1 MFHVKHLAAPETQPM
16 PELPALTEA
25 EFSRRLG
32 RFWSEGLAPLVP
44 LAPPAPYTLQK
55 LFVHYEE
62 LRRWAGTIAL
72 IGPGAADE
80 LFERHYAESLL
91 ALPWLPPPRTPES
104 RETAAAAS
112 GRLVDL
118 GSGAGFPGWILAA
131 ARPDL
136 EVTLVEARERKWAFL
151 ATAARRAR
159 LSCRCLN
166 ARVSERS
173 LADLPGRSDRI
184 DLPRQIDVVT
194 VRALRL
200 EAKIWS
206 ALVPHLAPG
215 AQVLLWSGEVAEP
228 PPAPFV
234 AGRTLALTGSH
245 RYLREYCL
253 PSGLPD
259 TP

>member
-1 MFHVKHLAAPETQPM
+1 ML
-16 PELPALTEA
+16 ELEALTES
-25 EFSRRLG
+25 EFSRRL
-32 RFWSEGLAPLVP
+32 SEYWREELSPD
-44 LAPPAPYTLQK
+44 TRQS

-72 IGPGAADE
+72 IGPGAVGE
-80 LFERHYAESLL
+80 LFERHYAESLA
-91 ALPWLPPPRTPES
+91 ALPWIPEASPGSPPGGP
-104 RETAAAAS
+104 A
-112 GRLVDL
+112 GRLLDL

-173 LADLPGRSDRI
+173 LTDIPDRVDL
-184 DLPRQIDVVT
+184 VT

-200 EAKIWS
+200 EARTWS
-206 ALVPHLAPG
+206 AILPHLAPG
-215 AQVLLWSGEVAEP
+215 ARVLLWSGEIAEP
-228 PPAPFV
+228 PPPPFV
-234 AGRTLALTGSH
+234 AGRTLALSGSH
-245 RYLREYCL
+245 RFLREYCL
-253 PSGLPD
+253 PSLPIVS
-259 TP
+259 PGAV

>member
-1 MFHVKHLAAPETQPM
+1 M

-32 RFWSEGLAPLVP
+32 DSWPEVLAPLGP
-44 LAPPAPYTLQK
+44 LAPDALQR

-72 IGPGAADE
+72 IGPGAAGE
-80 LFERHYAESLL
+80 LFGRHYAESLT
-91 ALPWLPPPRTPES
+91 ALPWLPQPQQGDAGRGS
-104 RETAAAAS
+104 R
-112 GRLVDL
+112 LLDL

-136 EVTLVEARERKWAFL
+136 DVTLVEARERKWAFL
-151 ATAARRAR
+151 STAARRAR

-173 LADLPGRSDRI
+173 LADLPDRSDRSG
-184 DLPRQIDVVT
+184 LPGQIDVVT

-200 EAKIWS
+200 EAKTWS

-215 AQVLLWSGEVAEP
+215 ARVLLWSGEVAESL
-228 PPAPFV
+228 PAPFV
-234 AGRTLALTGSH
+234 AGRTLALSGSH

>member
-1 MFHVKHLAAPETQPM
+1 MLELA
-16 PELPALTEA
+16 ALTET
-25 EFSRRLG
+25 EFARRLG
-32 RFWSEGLAPLVP
+32 EFCPETLPGD
-44 LAPPAPYTLQK
+44 TLQR

-72 IGPGAADE
+72 IGPGAVGE
-80 LFERHYAESLL
+80 LFERHYAESLA
-91 ALPWLPPPRTPES
+91 ALPWLPAKAPGG
-104 RETAAAAS
+104 AAS
-112 GRLVDL
+112 RLLDL

-151 ATAARRAR
+151 STAARHAR

-173 LADLPGRSDRI
+173 LADIPDRI
-184 DLPRQIDVVT
+184 ELVT

-200 EAKIWS
+200 EGRVWS
-206 ALVPHLAPG
+206 ALLPHLAPG
-215 AQVLLWSGEVAEP
+215 ARILLWSGETAES

-234 AGRTLALTGSH
+234 AGRTLALSGSH
-245 RYLREYCL
+245 RFLREYCL
-253 PSGLPD
+253 PIVSPG
-259 TP
+259 TA

>member
-1 MFHVKHLAAPETQPM
+1 MFHVKHSVEPETHLM
-16 PELPALTEA
+16 PELPGLTAA
-25 EFSRRLG
+25 EFAR
-32 RFWSEGLAPLVP
+32 GLAIHWPGGPVAQAPLP
-44 LAPPAPYTLQK
+44 SETLQR
-55 LFVHYEE
+55 LHVHYEE

-72 IGPGAADE
+72 IGPGAAGE
-80 LFERHYAESLL
+80 LLERHYAESLM
-91 ALPWLPPPRTPES
+91 ALPWLPAPGAGR
-104 RETAAAAS
+104 AG
-112 GRLVDL
+112 GRLLDL

-136 EVTLVEARERKWAFL
+136 HVTLVEARERKWAFL
-151 ATAARRAR
+151 ANAARRAR

-166 ARVSERS
+166 ARVSVRS
-173 LADLPGRSDRI
+173 LADNPDRSDRI
-184 DLPRQIDVVT
+184 DLLGQIDVVT

-200 EAKIWS
+200 EAKTWS

-234 AGRTLALTGSH
+234 AGRTLALSGSH

-253 PSGLPD
+253 PTGSPD

>member
-1 MFHVKHLAAPETQPM
+1 MP
-16 PELPALTEA
+16 PELPALTEV
-25 EFSRRLG
+25 EFSRRLADA
-32 RFWSEGLAPLVP
+32 SPEGLSPL
-44 LAPPAPYTLQK
+44 PADALQR

-72 IGPGAADE
+72 IGPGAVGE
-80 LFERHYAESLL
+80 LFERHYAEALT
-91 ALPWLPPPRTPES
+91 ALPWLPPLP
-104 RETAAAAS
+104 AQAGGS
-112 GRLVDL
+112 GPGRRLLDL

-136 EVTLVEARERKWAFL
+136 DVTLVEARERKWAFL

-166 ARVSERS
+166 ARVSARS
-173 LADLPGRSDRI
+173 LAEPPERGDRI
-184 DLPRQIDVVT
+184 DLPERIDVVT

-200 EAKIWS
+200 EAKTWS

-234 AGRTLALTGSH
+234 AGRTLALSGSH
-245 RYLREYCL
+245 RFLREYCL
-253 PSGLPD
+253 PIALPD